1 MAYDLVWD
9 KRMLLLFREAAILT
23 EEEEIVLNDWV
34 KGKSIVNTSM
44 LYHMSE
50 RKINYIRKSI
60 REKYDR
66 VAVYTPELPKRYT
79 RL

>member
-1 MAYDLVWD
+1 MANDLVWD
-9 KRMLLLFREAAILT
+9 KRMLSLFKEVAILSL
-23 EEEEIVLNDWV
+23 EEEIVLNDWAH
-34 KGKSIVNTSM
+34 GCSIINTSI
-44 LYHMSE
+44 LHHMSE

-66 VAVYTPELPKRYT
+66 VAVYTPELPKRNT